1 MYEFLPIG
9 YMLRGRYRILRVIG
23 GGGMGAV
30 YKAEDTRYSGYAVAV
45 KEMRT
50 DLDTPATHHGEPT
63 EDERAREREE
73 RRQLLEAFRREA
85 QILSDLRHPNLPR
98 VTDFFTEGGRP
109 YLVMEL
115 IPGESLEK
123 KIDRLRGQPME
134 EAEALQYGIQVCRV
148 LHFLHTQTPPIIF
161 RDVKPANIMVMP
173 NGQIKLIDFGIAR
186 TYKEGKRRDTMSM
199 GTAAYAPF
207 EQFGKGQTDARSD
220 VYSLAATLYHLLTGR
235 PPTPATTPTSLRDY
249 NPKLTPATEQ
259 LIIRAMSR
267 DMNTRPQ
274 TAALFEEELRRCLGR
289 PYDPPVI
296 EMPPIPGDGLAAPA
310 PATTPTP
317 TSTTAHPPAP
327 ASSTAH
333 ATPAVSVAA
342 AHPATAAPYAAP
354 PPAVNGVSA
363 PADNGFGRGVPPP
376 TPNPAPTHTQPPSH
390 STGTPAGVASPF
402 TPTDGTDLA
411 SILNYVP
418 GAAPGTPPR
427 PTAPAQH
434 PTPATPEPESSEPRP
449 CPVCG
454 TTNQPK
460 AHFCGRCGAALS
472 GRPPGKLQ
480 VMGPNGVLW
489 ERRILENPF
498 NIGRRSLSR
507 QVFPHLDLTY
517 NDPAAYV
524 SRQHARIIADAGGYF
539 IEDLGSANGTYLN
552 ERRLPPGVPTRLRNG
567 DKVRIGKVLL
577 NFVLGS

>member
-30 YKAEDTRYSGYAVAV
+30 YKAEDTKREDASVAV

-50 DLDTPATHHGEPT
+50 DMDAQTHHSGPG
-63 EDERAREREE
+63 DDDAGRDREE

-85 QILSDLRHPNLPR
+85 QILSDLDHHNLPR

-123 KIDRLRGQPME
+123 RLDRLRGQPMD
-134 EAEALQYGIQVCRV
+134 EAEALKYGIQVSQV
-148 LHFLHTQTPPIIF
+148 LHFLHTQDPPVIF

-173 NGQIKLIDFGIAR
+173 NGQAKLIDFGIAR

-235 PPTPATTPTSLRDY
+235 PPTPATTPASLRDY
-249 NPKLTPATEQ
+249 NPKVSQLTEQ

-267 DMNTRPQ
+267 DMDARPQ
-274 TAALFEEELRRCLGR
+274 TAHGFEQELRHCLGE
-289 PYDPPVI
+289 PYEPPRA
-296 EMPPIPGDGLAAPA
+296 EDGYGISGPLKQ
-310 PATTPTP
+310 
-317 TSTTAHPPAP
+317 SQ
-327 ASSTAH
+327 
-333 ATPAVSVAA
+333 VAA
-342 AHPATAAPYAAP
+342 AHHSQPNMVAASASMLSSGGAAAGSMGDGRSTTAPSGGVGSVPSQPNMP
-354 PPAVNGVSA
+354 PLGV
-363 PADNGFGRGVPPP
+363 
-376 TPNPAPTHTQPPSH
+376 
-390 STGTPAGVASPF
+390 
-402 TPTDGTDLA
+402 GTDP
-411 SILNYVP
+411 SQQ
-418 GAAPGTPPR
+418 GDGMRT
-427 PTAPAQH
+427 
-434 PTPATPEPESSEPRP
+434 
-449 CPVCG
+449 CMVCG
-454 TTNQPK
+454 TSNQVK
-460 AHFCGRCGAALS
+460 AHFCGKCGAALA

-480 VMGPNGVLW
+480 VLGPNGVLW

-507 QVFPHLDLTY
+507 QIFPHLDLTY

-524 SRQHARIIADAGGYF
+524 SRQHARIVADAGGYF
-539 IEDLGSANGTYLN
+539 VEDLGSANGSFLN
-552 ERRLPPGVPTRLRNG
+552 DKRLPSGVPTRLRNG
-567 DKVRIGKVLL
+567 DRVRIGRVQL
-577 NFVLGS
+577 NFILGA

>member
-30 YKAEDTRYSGYAVAV
+30 YKAEDTKREDASVAV

-50 DLDTPATHHGEPT
+50 DLDTQAHHSGPA
-63 EDERAREREE
+63 DADNRDREE

-85 QILSDLRHPNLPR
+85 QILSDLDHHNLPR

-123 KIDRLRGQPME
+123 RLDRLRGQPME
-134 EAEALQYGIQVCRV
+134 EAEALKYGIQVSQV
-148 LHFLHTQTPPIIF
+148 LYFLHTQEPPVIF

-173 NGQIKLIDFGIAR
+173 NAQAKLIDFGIAR
-186 TYKEGKRRDTMSM
+186 TYKQGKRRDTMSM

-235 PPTPATTPTSLRDY
+235 PPTPATTPANLRDY
-249 NPKLTPATEQ
+249 NPKITAATEQ

-267 DMNTRPQ
+267 DMDARPQ
-274 TAALFEEELRRCLGR
+274 SADAFEKDLRRCLGVE
-289 PYDPPVI
+289 YEPPRSD
-296 EMPPIPGDGLAAPA
+296 EAHTSGPLAH
-310 PATTPTP
+310 
-317 TSTTAHPPAP
+317 TSGPMNQAKSPSAPPASP
-327 ASSTAH
+327 
-333 ATPAVSVAA
+333 VAA
-342 AHPATAAPYAAP
+342 SGSGTAAGAGMVSGVDSRIQPISGVTMPGGVQRDRDTSP
-354 PPAVNGVSA
+354 PGPPGNGLGE
-363 PADNGFGRGVPPP
+363 PGPDN
-376 TPNPAPTHTQPPSH
+376 S
-390 STGTPAGVASPF
+390 
-402 TPTDGTDLA
+402 DGTRA
-411 SILNYVP
+411 
-418 GAAPGTPPR
+418 
-427 PTAPAQH
+427 
-434 PTPATPEPESSEPRP
+434 
-449 CPVCG
+449 CMVCG
-454 TTNQPK
+454 ITNQNK
-460 AHFCGRCGAALS
+460 AHFCGKCGASLA

-480 VMGPNGVLW
+480 VLGPNGVLW

-507 QVFPHLDLTY
+507 QIFPHLDLTY

-524 SRQHARIIADAGGYF
+524 SRQHARIVADAGGYF
-539 IEDLGSANGTYLN
+539 IEDLGSANGSFLN
-552 ERRLPPGVPTRLRNG
+552 DKRLPGGVPTRLRNG
-567 DKVRIGKVLL
+567 DRVRIGRVQL
-577 NFVLGS
+577 NFILGG

>member
-30 YKAEDTRYSGYAVAV
+30 YKAEDTQDGSRQVAV

-50 DLDTPATHHGEPT
+50 DLDMQSARPPAGDAE
-63 EDERAREREE
+63 EERAREREE

-123 KIDRLRGQPME
+123 RIDRQRGQPLDE
-134 EAEALQYGIQVCRV
+134 TEVLQYGIQVAHV
-148 LHFLHTQTPPIIF
+148 LEFLHTQDPPIIF

-173 NGQIKLIDFGIAR
+173 NGQAKLIDFGIAR

-235 PPTPATTPTSLRDY
+235 PPTPATTPANLHDL
-249 NPKLTPATEQ
+249 NPAVTLATEQ
-259 LIIRAMSR
+259 LIIRSMSR
-267 DMNTRPQ
+267 DMNMRPP
-274 TAALFEEELRRCLGR
+274 TAAAFEEELRRCLGR
-289 PYDPPVI
+289 PYEAPRVMTAYDLEKAVGQPVAAGAV
-296 EMPPIPGDGLAAPA
+296 PVQQVPGLQPVPAGLAVAGVQIG
-310 PATTPTP
+310 TVGG
-317 TSTTAHPPAP
+317 STTVPSPSP
-327 ASSTAH
+327 NSS
-333 ATPAVSVAA
+333 
-342 AHPATAAPYAAP
+342 
-354 PPAVNGVSA
+354 
-363 PADNGFGRGVPPP
+363 R
-376 TPNPAPTHTQPPSH
+376 Q
-390 STGTPAGVASPF
+390 PAGQ
-402 TPTDGTDLA
+402 TQT
-411 SILNYVP
+411 
-418 GAAPGTPPR
+418 
-427 PTAPAQH
+427 
-434 PTPATPEPESSEPRP
+434 
-449 CPVCG
+449 CMVCG
-454 TTNQPK
+454 TLNQPK
-460 AHFCGRCGAALS
+460 AHFCGRCGASLA

-480 VMGPNGVLW
+480 VLGPNGVLW

-498 NIGRRSLSR
+498 HIGRRSLSR

-524 SRQHARIIADAGGYF
+524 SRQHARIVADAGGYF

-552 ERRLPPGVPTRLRNG
+552 DRRLPAGVPTRLRNG
-567 DKVRIGKVLL
+567 DRVRIGKSQL
-577 NFVLGS
+577 NFLLGG